1 MANLSYINTELS
13 IEKGRL
19 ISKRNGLDKV
29 DYFADKIVW
38 STLCIGLIFYP
49 TLAYFH
55 VNIRS
60 SNDRAVAF
68 FLFPLIISF
77 GLYGLWRKLTENNL
91 ILIPTSFSRQKNKE
105 YLLNFLKQNNYQTF
119 RESKDI
125 VIVSVEENLSF
136 NNIWSKTITFII
148 DDEGIYFTMVKDYP
162 RLNPPVFFSHFSLKS
177 DIKKYFQNL

>member
-1 MANLSYINTELS
+1 MANLSYININLS

-49 TLAYFH
+49 IVAYFH
-55 VNIRS
+55 VNIHS
-60 SNDRAVAF
+60 SNDKAVAF

-91 ILIPTSFSRQKNKE
+91 IVIETSFSRQKNKQ
-105 YLLNFLKQNNYQTF
+105 YLFDFLKQKNYQVF

-125 VIVSVEENLSF
+125 VIVNVEENLSF
-136 NNIWSKTITFII
+136 NNLWTKTMTFII
-148 DDEGIYFTMVKDYP
+148 EDERIYFTIVKNYP

-177 DIKKYFQNL
+177 DLKKYYQSL